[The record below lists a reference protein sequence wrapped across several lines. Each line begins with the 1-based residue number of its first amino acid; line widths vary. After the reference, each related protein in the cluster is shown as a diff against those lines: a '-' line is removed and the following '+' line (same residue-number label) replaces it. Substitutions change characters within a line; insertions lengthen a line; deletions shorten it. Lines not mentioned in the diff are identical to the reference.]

1 MERRQVEALM
11 SEWAREPCLYNIGH
25 SDYMKNKKG
34 LAEKRIV
41 VTLNENTPDDKIGIT
56 GNICITMYC

>member
-1 MERRQVEALM
+1 M
-11 SEWAREPCLYNIGH
+11 SEWAPEPCLYNIGH